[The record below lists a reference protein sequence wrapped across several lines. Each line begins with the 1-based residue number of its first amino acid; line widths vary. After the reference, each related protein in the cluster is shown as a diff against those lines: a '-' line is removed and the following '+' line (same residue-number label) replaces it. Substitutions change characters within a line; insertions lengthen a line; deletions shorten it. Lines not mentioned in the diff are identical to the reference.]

1 LRADAAVR
9 RRAAA
14 TQSMA
19 DGLPRLAGIVRA
31 RLPDSLVMDVEGKP
45 FPAVEGR
52 TTYYRTHIELMQELN
67 ASPGSFTETFDA
79 MRIFESKSMHT
90 LSTLQPSGDVLQ
102 NLKADDKMWLMDAAN
117 DAGPSGIVEYFRLGE
132 RKDKLLRR
140 ELIVSDG
147 IDDDAYQQ
155 IRSACY
161 DRGKNHVSK
170 ANLKIDKNSLNYE
183 RQRGVSM
190 SDLLPSL
197 VGLRHLLDTGAD
209 NDDADEM
216 AKDAPESCKKCC
228 KKGSSDDPT
237 TPPRK
242 PHEEPDAGA
251 SLTEK
256 CTPATPG
263 SSDPAPVPR
272 TLMGN
277 ARQPDF
283 GDVEDT
289 PGYGPAKQSWRI
301 DLS

>member
-1 LRADAAVR
+1 
-9 RRAAA
+9 
-14 TQSMA
+14 
-19 DGLPRLAGIVRA
+19 
-31 RLPDSLVMDVEGKP
+31 
-45 FPAVEGR
+45 
-52 TTYYRTHIELMQELN
+52 
-67 ASPGSFTETFDA
+67 
-79 MRIFESKSMHT
+79 
-90 LSTLQPSGDVLQ
+90 
-102 NLKADDKMWLMDAAN
+102 
-117 DAGPSGIVEYFRLGE
+117 
-132 RKDKLLRR
+132 
-140 ELIVSDG
+140 
-147 IDDDAYQQ
+147 
-155 IRSACY
+155 
-161 DRGKNHVSK
+161 
-170 ANLKIDKNSLNYE
+170 
-183 RQRGVSM
+183 M

-209 NDDADEM
+209 NDNADEM
-216 AKDAPESCKKCC
+216 AKDAQKSC

-283 GDVEDT
+283 EDVEDH
-289 PGYGPAKQSWRI
+289 GYGPARNSRRI